1 MSRSRSTAVSFLR
14 ARLLHDRPVYVHWAV
29 TSRCNLR
36 CRSCTIWERDSADEI
51 CGDDVAALADV
62 LAEIG
67 CLQVSLGGG
76 EPALRDDLVEIV
88 STLLERGIRTRVLT
102 NGVAMVPAL
111 ARELLDAGL
120 REFSFSLDSLDPKIQ
135 EEMDNTPGAY
145 SKRLR
150 NLAALAEMLP
160 ERGCLPMLNTV
171 VTPHN
176 FRELPTIVELAGELG
191 FHASLIPIHLPP
203 CADDEH
209 RFYGQAPE
217 LRFDEES
224 GAELREIYNEIIALK
239 RRGGPIIN
247 SSTFLER
254 SPDYLLEG
262 HAEWPCRA
270 GELFF
275 SISPQGRVAPCH
287 AFEDRWEVDFR
298 DLPDTLGSADY
309 SRELEAKIAEC
320 EGCFRPCW
328 AEISLLML
336 EVRAL
341 GEMVRVQASTKL
353 RRRKI
358 DTRSLQRRLEASR

>member
-1 MSRSRSTAVSFLR
+1 
-14 ARLLHDRPVYVHWAV
+14 LLHDRPVYVHWAV

-36 CRSCTIWERDSADEI
+36 CRSCTIWERNSSDEL
-51 CGDDVAALADV
+51 CGDDITALANV

-67 CLQVSLGGG
+67 CIQVSLGGG
-76 EPALRDDLVEIV
+76 EPALRNDLVTIV
-88 STLLERGIRTRVLT
+88 STLLDRGIRTRVLT
-102 NGVAMVPAL
+102 NGVALVPDL

-120 REFSFSLDSLDPKIQ
+120 REFSFSLDSLDPAVQ
-135 EEMDNTPGAY
+135 EGMDNTPGAFG
-145 SKRLR
+145 KRLR

-176 FRELPTIVELAGELG
+176 FRELPAIVTLAGELG

-217 LRFDEES
+217 LRFDPES
-224 GAELREIYNEIIALK
+224 AAELRTIYRELIDLK

-254 SPDYLLEG
+254 SPDYLLDG

-287 AFEDRWEVDFR
+287 AFEDRWEMDFR
-298 DLPDTLGSADY
+298 ELPDRLGTTEYRDQ
-309 SRELEAKIAEC
+309 LTAKIAQC

-336 EVRAL
+336 EARAL
-341 GEMVRVQASTKL
+341 GEMLRVQASATIG
-353 RRRKI
+353 RRRV
-358 DTRSLQRRLEASR
+358 DTSSLHRKLESVPGAAS